1 VSKSRRRYE
10 IFAIVLIIPGV
21 LGILASG
28 IIFLG
33 ECSYWLK
40 EGIWPGWT
48 LASEF
53 GTYPDSTGYLGIDK
67 IIRGYFDVRM
77 SLMVLGT
84 SISWLLLVGLLG
96 GKVK

>member
-1 VSKSRRRYE
+1 VSKNRRNFE
-10 IFAIVLIIPGV
+10 IVAIVLIIPGV

-48 LASEF
+48 LASEI
-53 GTYPDSTGYLGIDK
+53 GTYPGSTGYLGIDK
-67 IIRGYFDVRM
+67 IIRGYFDARM

-84 SISWLLLVGLLG
+84 SISGLLVVGLLAS
-96 GKVK
+96 VN